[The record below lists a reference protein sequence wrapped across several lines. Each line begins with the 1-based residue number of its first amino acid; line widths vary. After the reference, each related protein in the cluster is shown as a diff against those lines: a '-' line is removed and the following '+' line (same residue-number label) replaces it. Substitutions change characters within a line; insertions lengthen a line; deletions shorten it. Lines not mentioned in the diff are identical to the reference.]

1 MIELVIASAIH
12 AAMFQSAAAVSARQD
27 LVTCLRK
34 AVDEAKTQKVAA
46 DGFAGFANQQCAAQ
60 QAKLKAA
67 IWAFDS
73 KNKIPRSQSE
83 ADAEAQIEDYVA
95 TQAGR
100 YEASLSAQ

>member
-12 AAMFQSAAAVSARQD
+12 AAMFQSAAAVSARQE

-34 AVDEAKTQKVAA
+34 AVDDAKGQKLGA
-46 DGFAGFANQQCAAQ
+46 DAFADFAKQQCAPQ
-60 QAKLKAA
+60 QTKLKAA

-73 KNKIPRSQSE
+73 KNKISRSQSE

-95 TQAGR
+95 TQSGR
-100 YEASLSAQ
+100 YEAMIAQQ